1 MGTDG
6 LKNDVAG
13 RGFMALRLAVLSRG
27 PRLYSTRRIVDEA
40 KKRGL
45 EVEVCDPMKFSLVV
59 NDGAVDVLHKGR
71 HFTHEA
77 VIPRIGHSITQHGV
91 AVLRHIEQLGIW
103 TANTG
108 QGILQSR
115 DKLQASQI
123 LARNRIPVPKTVYV
137 RDILDVEQAIETVGG
152 LPVVVKVTQGTQGDG
167 VFLRHTAF
175 EVRNLVQGLLMTGKS
190 VLVQEYIA
198 ESHGKDIRALVVGD
212 QVVACMRRRARG
224 REFRSNYHLNGTV
237 EKVELPEGYAEAAC
251 RAARVL
257 GLNIAGVDLLEGK
270 DGPLVLE
277 VNSSPGLEGIEKASG
292 VNVAGAIVDYVM
304 EDTAFSEVDIGQLLR
319 TVPGS
324 GVLSLQMRNHPKMVG
339 KRLSD
344 VFASV
349 PVFALSRGDR
359 LVWNPEADLQLR
371 YDDVLVCYGELTELR
386 SSLRQAML
394 GVPKEALIFAE
405 LNDTSEQTEG

>member
-1 MGTDG
+1 MA
-6 LKNDVAG
+6 KAAW
-13 RGFMALRLAVLSRG
+13 FMTMRLAVLSRG
-27 PRLYSTRRIVDEA
+27 PRLYSTRRIVEEA
-40 KKRGL
+40 RKRGL
-45 EVEVCDPMKFSLVV
+45 DVEVCDPMKFSLVV
-59 NDGAVDVLHKGR
+59 NQGSVDVLHRGQAFAKD
-71 HFTHEA
+71 A

-108 QGILQSR
+108 QGIIQSR
-115 DKLQASQI
+115 DKLNASQI
-123 LARNRIPVPKTVYV
+123 LARNRLPVPKSVYV
-137 RDILDVEQAIETVGG
+137 RDILDVEQAIDTVGG

-175 EVRNLVQGLLMTGKS
+175 EVRNLVQGLLMTGKA

-212 QVVACMRRRARG
+212 KVVACMRRRARG
-224 REFRSNYHLNGTV
+224 REFRSNFHLNGTV
-237 EKVELPEGYAEAAC
+237 ERVDLPESYAEAAC

-257 GLNIAGVDLLEGK
+257 GLNIAGVDLLEGNN
-270 DGPLVLE
+270 GPLVLE

-324 GVLSLQMRNHPKMVG
+324 RFSRSLATTAWSGTPTTTCN
-339 KRLSD
+339 
-344 VFASV
+344 FATTTCWS
-349 PVFALSRGDR
+349 ATA
-359 LVWNPEADLQLR
+359 N
-371 YDDVLVCYGELTELR
+371 
-386 SSLRQAML
+386 
-394 GVPKEALIFAE
+394 
-405 LNDTSEQTEG
+405 